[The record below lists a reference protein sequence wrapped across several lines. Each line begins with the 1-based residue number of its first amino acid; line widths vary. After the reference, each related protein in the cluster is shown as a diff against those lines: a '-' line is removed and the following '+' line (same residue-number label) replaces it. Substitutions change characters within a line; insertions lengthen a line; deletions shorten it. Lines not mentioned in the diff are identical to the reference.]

1 MRGAEG
7 RNDIDEAV
15 EVDVG
20 GMSSAIMDAKAV
32 IDDGGENAC
41 IASGLHV
48 DFRVADEHGL
58 VRLSAKFAK
67 DGVYTK
73 RIGFFAGETVSA
85 VDGAKI
91 FGEAEGFEDAHA
103 DAYGLVGEHSHGHGG
118 KFAQRFGNAG
128 ISASI
133 VHFVLFVMGEKKFQ
147 SAVEFFGVY
156 VLAQGFGDED
166 GRAVADVAGNSFFRQ
181 LRAMQLA
188 ERGVYGMDQVEL
200 RIDERAVK
208 IENQGANRGKILGG
222 HWYVNILKH
231 SEKNRN
237 AGKSAL
243 ERK

>member
-1 MRGAEG
+1 MRGGEG

-20 GMSSAIMDAKAV
+20 GMSCAIMDAKAV

-41 IASGLHV
+41 VASGLHV
-48 DFRVADEHGL
+48 NFRVADEHGFMGL
-58 VRLSAKFAK
+58 GAKFAK
-67 DGVYTK
+67 DGVYTEG
-73 RIGFFAGETVSA
+73 IGFFGGETVSA

-91 FGEAEGFEDAHA
+91 FREAESFEDAHA
-103 DAYGLVGEHSHGHGG
+103 DAHGLVGEHGHRHGG
-118 KFAQRFGNAG
+118 KFAQCFGHTG
-128 ISASI
+128 ICASI
-133 VHFVLFVMGEKKFQ
+133 VHFVLFVMGEEKFQ
-147 SAVEFFGVY
+147 GAVELFGVH

-200 RIDERAVK
+200 RIDERTVE
-208 IENQGANRGKILGG
+208 IENQGANGGKILGS

-237 AGKSAL
+237 AEKLGLKGK
-243 ERK
+243 